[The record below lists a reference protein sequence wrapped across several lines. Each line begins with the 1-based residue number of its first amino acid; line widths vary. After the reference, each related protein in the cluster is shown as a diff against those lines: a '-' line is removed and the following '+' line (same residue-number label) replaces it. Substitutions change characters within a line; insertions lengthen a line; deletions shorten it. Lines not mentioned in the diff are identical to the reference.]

1 MMVAAACGKEAQPAP
16 KSALEVIKARTSV
29 RSFTGEKLS
38 EEQINTL
45 LDAAMA
51 APTAANEQPWRFIV
65 ITDDEVKAGLYSGE
79 VHKKMVVTA
88 GAVIVVCG
96 ENTRL
101 RRPHGAA
108 PDAEPVREPNPY
120 WYEDCSAA
128 TENLLL
134 AATALDL
141 GAVWLSC
148 YPIER
153 TPRPRTSGKQR
164 TSTTTSGR
172 SVRPLH
178 PEGGAAG
185 IATLG
190 GVQLAEIPPDAHVNV
205 AAQLVPHGILDV
217 VGRDRMRG

>member
-1 MMVAAACGKEAQPAP
+1 MKKKMLIGALVVAFVLAAACGKEAQPAQ
-16 KSALEVIKARTSV
+16 KSALEVIKARTSI

-79 VHKKMVVTA
+79 VHKKMVANA
-88 GAVIVVCG
+88 GAVIIVCG

-101 RRPHGAA
+101 RRSHGAD
-108 PDAEPVREPNPY
+108 PDAQPVPESNPY

-153 TPRPRTSGKQR
+153 SVNRIREYLSIPETVTPLAIVPVGYPAETPAPKNKWK
-164 TSTTTSGR
+164 
-172 SVRPLH
+172 
-178 PEGGAAG
+178 PEN
-185 IATLG
+185 IHY
-190 GVQLAEIPPDAHVNV
+190 DKW
-205 AAQLVPHGILDV
+205 
-217 VGRDRMRG
+217 

>member
-1 MMVAAACGKEAQPAP
+1 MKKTLFIGALVAAMMVAAACGKKAQPAP
-16 KSALEVIKARTSV
+16 QSALEVIKARTSV

-65 ITDDEVKAGLYSGE
+65 ITDEEVKAGLYSGE

-108 PDAEPVREPNPY
+108 PDAEPSGNRIHTGTKTVRPPRRI
-120 WYEDCSAA
+120 CC
-128 TENLLL
+128 
-134 AATALDL
+134 
-141 GAVWLSC
+141 WL
-148 YPIER
+148 
-153 TPRPRTSGKQR
+153 PRPWTWVPSGFPAI
-164 TSTTTSGR
+164 R
-172 SVRPLH
+172 SSAP
-178 PEGGAAG
+178 
-185 IATLG
+185 
-190 GVQLAEIPPDAHVNV
+190 
-205 AAQLVPHGILDV
+205 
-217 VGRDRMRG
+217 